1 MNYFNL
7 HLIFFIFTLSSLTQA
22 EINKEYV
29 IEVIMFEQLE
39 LIGDEILKPQ
49 ILDISNINSVTL
61 FDEPQI
67 RINEEKISQSFNH
80 AGTNLILDQAFKEK
94 IIDTQNETLDEKK
107 PLKKINEKIW
117 FEKQANLNQLDN
129 IYRRLDRRQEYR
141 ILHKQSWLQPAL
153 EKESAPFVHEIF
165 ENNGFLIKLYKS
177 RYLHLEVMAYIDGD
191 LKSAHNED
199 LIKEIKFEA
208 LQSSI
213 PKDIKN
219 HSIEIDKELI
229 NLPEIFIQN
238 FEMLK
243 DSTTSSQLIE
253 VGEVKYLL
261 SEQRRIFKM
270 NLIILIIQRLG
281 SSFRFMIL
289 PCKKHFHLDYDR
301 SYL

>member
-1 MNYFNL
+1 MNSFNL

-22 EINKEYV
+22 EINKEYI

-39 LIGDEILKPQ
+39 IIGDEILKPQ

-61 FDEPQI
+61 LDKPQI

-117 FEKQANLNQLDN
+117 FEKQVNLNQLDN
-129 IYRRLDRRQEYR
+129 IYRRLDRRQEYK
-141 ILHKQSWLQPAL
+141 ILHKQSWRQPAL

-191 LKSAHNED
+191 LKSALSED

-208 LQSSI
+208 LQSSV
-213 PKDIKN
+213 PKDITN

-229 NLPEIFIQN
+229 NLPQIFIPN

-243 DSTTSSQLIE
+243 NSTTSSQIIE

-261 SEQRRIFKM
+261 SEQRRIFK
-270 NLIILIIQRLG
+270 NESHYFDHPKIGVIISVYD
-281 SSFRFMIL
+281 SSL
-289 PCKKHFHLDYDR
+289 
-301 SYL
+301 

>member
-1 MNYFNL
+1 MNSFNL

-22 EINKEYV
+22 EINKEYI

-39 LIGDEILKPQ
+39 IIGDEILKPQ

-61 FDEPQI
+61 LDKPQI

-117 FEKQANLNQLDN
+117 FEKQVNLNQLDN
-129 IYRRLDRRQEYR
+129 IYRRLDRRQEYK
-141 ILHKQSWLQPAL
+141 ILHKQSWRQPAL

-191 LKSAHNED
+191 LKSALNED

-219 HSIEIDKELI
+219 HSIKIDKELI

-261 SEQRRIFKM
+261 SEQRRIFK
-270 NLIILIIQRLG
+270 NESHYFDHPKIGVIISVYD
-281 SSFRFMIL
+281 SSL
-289 PCKKHFHLDYDR
+289 
-301 SYL
+301 

>member
-1 MNYFNL
+1 MNSFNL

-22 EINKEYV
+22 EINKEYI

-39 LIGDEILKPQ
+39 IIGDEILKPQ

-61 FDEPQI
+61 LDKPQI

-117 FEKQANLNQLDN
+117 FEKQVNLNQLDN
-129 IYRRLDRRQEYR
+129 IYRRLDRRQEYK
-141 ILHKQSWLQPAL
+141 IPHKQSWRQPAL

-191 LKSAHNED
+191 LKSALNED

-213 PKDIKN
+213 PKDITN

-229 NLPEIFIQN
+229 NLPQIFIPN

-243 DSTTSSQLIE
+243 NSTTSSQLIE

-261 SEQRRIFKM
+261 SEQRRIFK
-270 NLIILIIQRLG
+270 NESHYFDHPKIGVIISVYD
-281 SSFRFMIL
+281 SSL
-289 PCKKHFHLDYDR
+289 
-301 SYL
+301 

>member
-1 MNYFNL
+1 MNSFNL

-22 EINKEYV
+22 EINKEYI

-39 LIGDEILKPQ
+39 IIGDEILKPQ

-61 FDEPQI
+61 LDKPQI

-117 FEKQANLNQLDN
+117 FEKQVNLNQLDN
-129 IYRRLDRRQEYR
+129 IYRRLDRRQEYK
-141 ILHKQSWLQPAL
+141 ILHKQSWRQPAL

-191 LKSAHNED
+191 LKSALNED

-213 PKDIKN
+213 PKDITN

-229 NLPEIFIQN
+229 NLPQIFIPN

-243 DSTTSSQLIE
+243 NSTTSSQIIK

-261 SEQRRIFKM
+261 SEQRRIFK
-270 NLIILIIQRLG
+270 NESHYFDHPKIGIIISVYD
-281 SSFRFMIL
+281 SSL
-289 PCKKHFHLDYDR
+289 
-301 SYL
+301 

>member
-1 MNYFNL
+1 MNSFNL

-22 EINKEYV
+22 EINKEYI

-39 LIGDEILKPQ
+39 IIGDEILKPQ

-61 FDEPQI
+61 LDKPQI
-67 RINEEKISQSFNH
+67 RINEERISQSFNH

-117 FEKQANLNQLDN
+117 FEKQVNLNQLDN
-129 IYRRLDRRQEYR
+129 IYRRLDRRQEYK
-141 ILHKQSWLQPAL
+141 ILHKQSWRQPAL

-191 LKSAHNED
+191 LKSALNED

-208 LQSSI
+208 LQASI
-213 PKDIKN
+213 PKDITN

-229 NLPEIFIQN
+229 NLPQIFIPN
-238 FEMLK
+238 FEMSK
-243 DSTTSSQLIE
+243 NSTTSSQIIE
-253 VGEVKYLL
+253 VGEVNYLL
-261 SEQRRIFKM
+261 SEQRRIFK
-270 NLIILIIQRLG
+270 NESHYFDHPKIGIIISVYD
-281 SSFRFMIL
+281 SSL
-289 PCKKHFHLDYDR
+289 
-301 SYL
+301 

>member
-1 MNYFNL
+1 MNSFNL

-22 EINKEYV
+22 EINKEYI

-39 LIGDEILKPQ
+39 IIGDEILKPQ

-61 FDEPQI
+61 LDKPQI

-117 FEKQANLNQLDN
+117 FEKQVNLNQLDN
-129 IYRRLDRRQEYR
+129 IYRRLDRRQEYK
-141 ILHKQSWLQPAL
+141 ILHKQSWRQPAL

-191 LKSAHNED
+191 LKSALNED

-213 PKDIKN
+213 PKDITN

-229 NLPEIFIQN
+229 NLPQIFIPN
-238 FEMLK
+238 FKMLK
-243 DSTTSSQLIE
+243 NSTTSSQIIE

-261 SEQRRIFKM
+261 SEQRRIFK
-270 NLIILIIQRLG
+270 NESHYFDHPKIGVIISVYD
-281 SSFRFMIL
+281 SSL
-289 PCKKHFHLDYDR
+289 
-301 SYL
+301 

>member
-1 MNYFNL
+1 M
-7 HLIFFIFTLSSLTQA
+7 SSLTQA
-22 EINKEYV
+22 EINKEYI

-39 LIGDEILKPQ
+39 IIGDEILKPQ

-61 FDEPQI
+61 LDKPQI

-117 FEKQANLNQLDN
+117 FEKQVNLNQLDN
-129 IYRRLDRRQEYR
+129 IYRRLDRRQEYK
-141 ILHKQSWLQPAL
+141 ILHKQSWRQPAL
-153 EKESAPFVHEIF
+153 EKDSAPFVHEIF

-191 LKSAHNED
+191 LKSALNED

-213 PKDIKN
+213 PKDITN

-229 NLPEIFIQN
+229 NLPQIFIPN

-243 DSTTSSQLIE
+243 NSTTSSQIIE

-261 SEQRRIFKM
+261 SEQRRIFK
-270 NLIILIIQRLG
+270 NESHYFDHPKIGVIISVYD
-281 SSFRFMIL
+281 SSL
-289 PCKKHFHLDYDR
+289 
-301 SYL
+301 

>member
-1 MNYFNL
+1 M
-7 HLIFFIFTLSSLTQA
+7 SSLTQA
-22 EINKEYV
+22 EINKEYI

-39 LIGDEILKPQ
+39 IIGDEILKPQ

-61 FDEPQI
+61 LDKPQI

-117 FEKQANLNQLDN
+117 FEKQVNLNQLDN
-129 IYRRLDRRQEYR
+129 IYRRLDRRQEYK
-141 ILHKQSWLQPAL
+141 ILHKQSWRQPAL

-191 LKSAHNED
+191 LKSALNED

-208 LQSSI
+208 LQASI
-213 PKDIKN
+213 PKDITN

-229 NLPEIFIQN
+229 NLPQIFIPN
-238 FEMLK
+238 FEMSK
-243 DSTTSSQLIE
+243 NSTTSSQIIE
-253 VGEVKYLL
+253 VGEVNYLL
-261 SEQRRIFKM
+261 SEQRRIFK
-270 NLIILIIQRLG
+270 NESHYFDHPKIGIIISVYD
-281 SSFRFMIL
+281 SSL
-289 PCKKHFHLDYDR
+289 
-301 SYL
+301 

>member
-1 MNYFNL
+1 MNSFNL

-22 EINKEYV
+22 EINKEYI

-39 LIGDEILKPQ
+39 IIGDEILKPQ

-61 FDEPQI
+61 LDKPQI

-80 AGTNLILDQAFKEK
+80 AGTNLILDRAFKEK

-117 FEKQANLNQLDN
+117 FEKQVNLNQLDN
-129 IYRRLDRRQEYR
+129 IYRRLDRRQEYK
-141 ILHKQSWLQPAL
+141 ILHKQSWRQPAL

-191 LKSAHNED
+191 LKSALNED

-219 HSIEIDKELI
+219 HSIEIGKELI
-229 NLPEIFIQN
+229 NLPQIFIPN

-261 SEQRRIFKM
+261 SEQRRIFK
-270 NLIILIIQRLG
+270 NESHYFDHPKIGVIISVYD
-281 SSFRFMIL
+281 SSL
-289 PCKKHFHLDYDR
+289 
-301 SYL
+301 

>member
-1 MNYFNL
+1 MNSFNL

-61 FDEPQI
+61 LDKPQI

-117 FEKQANLNQLDN
+117 FEKQVNLNQLDN
-129 IYRRLDRRQEYR
+129 IYRRLDRRQEYK
-141 ILHKQSWLQPAL
+141 ILHKQSWRQPAL

-191 LKSAHNED
+191 LKSAHNEA

-261 SEQRRIFKM
+261 SEQRRIFK
-270 NLIILIIQRLG
+270 NESHYFDHPKIGIIISVYD
-281 SSFRFMIL
+281 SSL
-289 PCKKHFHLDYDR
+289 
-301 SYL
+301 

>member
-1 MNYFNL
+1 MNSFNL

-61 FDEPQI
+61 LDKPQI

-117 FEKQANLNQLDN
+117 FEKQVNLNQLDN
-129 IYRRLDRRQEYR
+129 IYRRLDRRQEYK
-141 ILHKQSWLQPAL
+141 ILHKQSWRQPAL

-191 LKSAHNED
+191 LKSALNED

-213 PKDIKN
+213 PKDITN

-229 NLPEIFIQN
+229 NLPQIFIPN

-243 DSTTSSQLIE
+243 NSTTSSQIIE

-261 SEQRRIFKM
+261 SEQRRIFK
-270 NLIILIIQRLG
+270 NESHYFDHPKIGIIISVYD
-281 SSFRFMIL
+281 SSL
-289 PCKKHFHLDYDR
+289 
-301 SYL
+301 